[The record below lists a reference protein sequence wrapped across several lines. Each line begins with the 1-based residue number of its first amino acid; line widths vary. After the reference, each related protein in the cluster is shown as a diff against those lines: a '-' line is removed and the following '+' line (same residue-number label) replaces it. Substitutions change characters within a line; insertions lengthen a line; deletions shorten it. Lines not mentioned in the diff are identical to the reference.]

1 MRAGAEYGDANGDAK
16 KGAERDEVGFL
27 WAQPGDTGK
36 NMLEGMHENN

>member
-1 MRAGAEYGDANGDAK
+1 MGMQRKMPGETK
-16 KGAERDEVGFL
+16 RV